1 MKVNGPKYRLSTSFC
16 IDQTIKQLVYG
27 VLIYLPMQV
36 LQVTGQKSDKSPPF
50 SSVLHIMTSNP
61 SPNALASCTK
71 AHLSE
76 KSSQCVEFGEAL
88 VCSPDPPELKKKKT
102 TSLFWVDIGYCM
114 FQNTPFSREANTEL
128 GYKAH
133 PRLPGQGLVLHVWF
147 SVSFPTQSA
156 PPC

>member
-1 MKVNGPKYRLSTSFC
+1 MKVNGPKYRLTTSYC

-61 SPNALASCTK
+61 IPNAFASTTK

-76 KSSQCVEFGEAL
+76 KSSQLAEVGYAIVL
-88 VCSPDPPELKKKKT
+88 
-102 TSLFWVDIGYCM
+102 SLHNLARSTVMPRSLERGSILIATNLLH
-114 FQNTPFSREANTEL
+114 QSNKEQ
-128 GYKAH
+128 KA
-133 PRLPGQGLVLHVWF
+133 V
-147 SVSFPTQSA
+147 
-156 PPC
+156 